1 MVINANV
8 MTGGSLDY
16 LTIVEHPELATM
28 TFLPIEQITYI
39 TSLYLVYAIFFI
51 ESKKENIHS
60 PKHQTNRIC
69 NSFVRFIVLT
79 T

>member
-1 MVINANV
+1 MVINTDT
-8 MTGGSLDY
+8 MTSGSLDY

-51 ESKKENIHS
+51 ESKTRN
-60 PKHQTNRIC
+60 QTRSILQNESQTR
-69 NSFVRFIVLT
+69 R
-79 T
+79 

>member
-28 TFLPIEQITYI
+28 TFLTIE
-39 TSLYLVYAIFFI
+39 
-51 ESKKENIHS
+51 
-60 PKHQTNRIC
+60 
-69 NSFVRFIVLT
+69 
-79 T
+79 

>member
-51 ESKKENIHS
+51 ESKTRN
-60 PKHQTNRIC
+60 QTRSILQNESQTR
-69 NSFVRFIVLT
+69 R
-79 T
+79 

>member
-1 MVINANV
+1 MVINTDT
-8 MTGGSLDY
+8 MTSGGFDY

-51 ESKKENIHS
+51 ESKNRN
-60 PKHQTNRIC
+60 QTRSILQNESQTR
-69 NSFVRFIVLT
+69 R
-79 T
+79 